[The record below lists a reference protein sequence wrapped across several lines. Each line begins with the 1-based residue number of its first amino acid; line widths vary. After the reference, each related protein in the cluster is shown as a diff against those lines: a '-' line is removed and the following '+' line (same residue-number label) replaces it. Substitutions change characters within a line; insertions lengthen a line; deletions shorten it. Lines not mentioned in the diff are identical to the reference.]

1 MEQLKEILHLKR
13 AYLGWRYLASLLEL
27 ALENEDYLLFL
38 ERGAFPVIAEQ
49 YHTKVHCIERN
60 IRTVIDQCWRPK
72 SRLGLQ
78 SICPIPLVQ
87 KPTVSE
93 FIDILY
99 LYLVRQGQ
107 QKRAA
112 GSDL

>member
-1 MEQLKEILHLKR
+1 MEYLQEILHLKR
-13 AYLGWRYLASLLEL
+13 SYLGWRYLTSLLTL

-38 ERGAFPVIAEQ
+38 ERGAFPVIAKQ

-60 IRTVIDQCWRPK
+60 IRTVIDQCWRPD

-78 SICPIPLVQ
+78 SNCPIPLSQ

-99 LYLVRQGQ
+99 LYLVRQNQ
-107 QKRAA
+107 QKKTAEYDR
-112 GSDL
+112 